1 MTDDLNPSEPT
12 TASAAPGERRRL
24 PRWLYPLLGI
34 ALGLAIG
41 LFYTWV
47 VNPVQFYN
55 TDPVDLRPM
64 HKETWIQLVA
74 AAYRQDGNLD
84 RALSRLAGL
93 KDPLIGQT
101 VADITERAI
110 QSGKPAPRIRALAA
124 LADALGAR
132 TDPMMIYLATP
143 EATLFYTA
151 TPLPPTPT
159 FAPTSTPTG
168 TPTPTAT
175 PTRMPTTAP
184 TASASPT
191 TRPTRTLQPTA
202 TQIPPYY
209 VEVRRRICTDERE
222 VPRIEVIVQTKDSA
236 GIPGVEIWVTWAGG
250 VDRFFTGLK
259 PDLGLGYADFDMT
272 PGSEYALSV
281 GDPNLQILSGLRV
294 ETCLPGEGDADY
306 ASWQIVIVATE
317 DTFTPTPTPLASPA
331 ATITRTARP
340 AVTTTTTPSRTP
352 QPTRTR
358 ADIP

>member
-1 MTDDLNPSEPT
+1 MTDDVNSAEPS
-12 TASAAPGERRRL
+12 TATAARGRGRRL

-34 ALGLAIG
+34 VLGLAIG

-55 TDPVDLRPM
+55 TDPVDLRPL

-93 KDPLIGQT
+93 KDPSIGQT
-101 VADITERAI
+101 VADMTERAI
-110 QSGKPAPRIRALAA
+110 ESGKPAPRIRALAA

-132 TDPMMIYLATP
+132 TDAMMIYLATP
-143 EATLFYTA
+143 EPTLFYTA
-151 TPLPPTPT
+151 TPLPPTLT
-159 FAPTSTPTG
+159 FTPTSTPTG
-168 TPTPTAT
+168 TPSPTNT
-175 PTRMPTTAP
+175 PTRTPTIVP

-191 TRPTRTLQPTA
+191 ARPTRTLQPTA

-209 VEVRRRICTDERE
+209 VEVRRRICTDDRE
-222 VPRIEVIVQTKDSA
+222 DPRIEVIVQTKEGA
-236 GIPGVEIWVTWAGG
+236 GIPGVEIWVTWSGG

-281 GDPNLQILSGLRV
+281 GDPNLQMLSGLRV
-294 ETCLPGEGDADY
+294 EDCLPGEGDADY
-306 ASWQIVIVATE
+306 ASWQIIIVATE
-317 DTFTPTPTPLASPA
+317 DVFTPTPTPLVSPV
-331 ATITRTARP
+331 ATATRTTRP
-340 AVTTTTTPSRTP
+340 TVTTTTTPAGTTP
-352 QPTRTR
+352 VRTR
-358 ADIP
+358 VDIP